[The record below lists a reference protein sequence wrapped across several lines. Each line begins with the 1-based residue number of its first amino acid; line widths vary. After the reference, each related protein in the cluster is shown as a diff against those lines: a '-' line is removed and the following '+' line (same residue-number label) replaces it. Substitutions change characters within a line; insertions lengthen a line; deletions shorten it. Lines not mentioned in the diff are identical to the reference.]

1 MSDYSRS
8 IDFTAKDALTTGD
21 PNKIVKGSDM
31 DSELDAIGT
40 ASVTKSNKYPPV
52 ASGNVA
58 ALSAAGDLVDSL
70 VTSTEL
76 DILDGATVTTAE
88 LNLLDGVTATTA
100 EINTLDGITASV
112 VELNLM
118 DGVTATTAEINVVDG
133 ITATASEINTLDGI
147 TSTVSELNILDGV
160 TSTTA
165 ELNILDGVTSTATEL
180 NALDGITATVTELNY
195 TDGVT
200 SAIQTQLGTKL
211 VASSNLSD
219 VASAATS
226 RTNLG
231 LGDLAVL
238 DTVDTAQIDANAITP
253 VKLGAVTVNQDTDYC
268 INWGNRSSVAVG
280 TTNQKVIKFVV
291 PADGTYSVY
300 LGIGN
305 FSGFTTTAY
314 GRIYKNGVAYGTNR
328 SNTSSYPDVNYY
340 WEDLAFVAGDTV
352 EFWGDTAH
360 SSGGVSAYI
369 YLCGLGSPSYVCQ
382 YV

>member
-133 ITATASEINTLDGI
+133 ITATASEINHLDGI

-160 TSTTA
+160 TATA
-165 ELNILDGVTSTATEL
+165 TEINHLDGITSSVSELNILDGVTSTFTEINL
-180 NALDGITATVTELNY
+180 LDGVTATTVEINY
-195 TDGVT
+195 VDGVT
-200 SAIQTQLGTKL
+200 SSIQTQLGTKL
-211 VASSNLSD
+211 VAASNLSD

-238 DTVDTAQIDANAITP
+238 DTVDTAQIDANAIVQSKINKAIASSGSEVILSNNRWTP
-253 VKLGAVTVNQDTDYC
+253 SAGFYNIVTD
-268 INWGNRSSVAVG
+268 SVENTIDLELYVR
-280 TTNQKVIKFVV
+280 VWL
-291 PADGTYSVY
+291 DGTNMRFYNTHIGSQTVY
-300 LGIGN
+300 WQKM
-305 FSGFTTTAY
+305 T
-314 GRIYKNGVAYGTNR
+314 
-328 SNTSSYPDVNYY
+328 
-340 WEDLAFVAGDTV
+340 
-352 EFWGDTAH
+352 
-360 SSGGVSAYI
+360 
-369 YLCGLGSPSYVCQ
+369 
-382 YV
+382 